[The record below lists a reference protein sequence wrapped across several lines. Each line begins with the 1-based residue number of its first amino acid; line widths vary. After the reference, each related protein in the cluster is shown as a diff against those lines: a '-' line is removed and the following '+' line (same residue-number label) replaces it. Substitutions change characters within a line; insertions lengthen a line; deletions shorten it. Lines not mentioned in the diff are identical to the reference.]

1 MQFYKTALAHGD
13 RDPPLRLVC
22 VEVAYNKRVVSLCP
36 SQMVLI
42 KPYEH
47 FRSEAGGVWE
57 VMLGMS

>member
-1 MQFYKTALAHGD
+1 MGIET
-13 RDPPLRLVC
+13 PPLRLVC

-36 SQMVLI
+36 SQTVLI
-42 KPYEH
+42 KPYKH